1 MTNIGVLD
9 KFGFGY
15 KVYFN
20 IVSGPSSYSTGGFEV
35 TVPNA
40 NKIYGALAMYI
51 GNSDYL
57 AQINDSF
64 PKTGSTVKIMVRQNI
79 EQAVNEGGTGSYTIG
94 GEVADGT
101 DLSSLSFFVLV
112 IYE

>member
-1 MTNIGVLD
+1 MSTIGFLD

-15 KVYFN
+15 KVYFT
-20 IVSGPSSYSTGGFEV
+20 VTSGPSSYSAGGFTV

-40 NKIYGALAMYI
+40 NKIHGAIAVYL
-51 GNSDYL
+51 GSSDYL

-64 PKTGSTVKIMVRQNI
+64 PKTGNTVKIMVRENI
-79 EQAVNEGGTGSYTIG
+79 EQAVNEGGTATYTIG
-94 GEVADGT
+94 KEVADGT